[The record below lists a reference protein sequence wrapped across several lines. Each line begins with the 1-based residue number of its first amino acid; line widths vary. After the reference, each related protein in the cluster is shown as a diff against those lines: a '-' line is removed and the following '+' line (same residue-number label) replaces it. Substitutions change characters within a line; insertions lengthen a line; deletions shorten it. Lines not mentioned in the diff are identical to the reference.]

1 MRSKLTMETTPCTG
15 TTTTSSID
23 SARQNLAST
32 FVNAFVNVGF
42 GTDKLLTGTEGGNSW
57 IYKNKDHGMMSAA
70 ASLGTL
76 FMWDVEV
83 GLTQIDKY
91 LYSNDEYI
99 KSGAILAIGVVNS
112 GVRNESDPA
121 LALVAEYVD
130 HKTLSHRIAALMAYV
145 LECLVLTLAEF

>member
-1 MRSKLTMETTPCTG
+1 MGAGSV
-15 TTTTSSID
+15 D
-23 SARQNLAST
+23 SARQNLAAT

-42 GTDKLLTGTEGGNSW
+42 GTDKLLTGSEGGNSW
-57 IYKNKDHGMMSAA
+57 MYKNKDHGMMSAA
-70 ASLGTL
+70 ASLGAL
-76 FMWDVEV
+76 FLWDVEV

-99 KSGAILAIGVVNS
+99 KSGAILAIGIVNS

-130 HKTLSHRIAALMAYV
+130 HKTLSHRVAALMS
-145 LECLVLTLAEF
+145 